1 MSTAEHPTDL
11 GCLEELTVKE
21 LKALA
26 KTEGIDLGT
35 ARLKDSIVDTIWDA
49 LTAVPG
55 KVAITP
61 DKDED
66 IPAAELLQDAVQD
79 RLDRAADIEEP
90 LDTLIMGKTEIKS
103 METVLR
109 SGGDLDLEE
118 YNLDAFAPA
127 EVALLNKRAN
137 AGFHLHSGIF
147 FKRLDDGSVRI
158 SCNPVAAGYPASLRA
173 VFSFDVDPESW
184 ASVLTALSSIESS
197 AELHQAA
204 RDLHG

>member
-79 RLDRAADIEEP
+79 RLDRADDIEEP
-90 LDTLIMGKTEIKS
+90 LNTLIMGKTKIES
-103 METVLR
+103 MEAVLR
-109 SGGDLDLEE
+109 SGGDLDMCYHLPS
-118 YNLDAFAPA
+118 FAPA
-127 EVALLNKRAN
+127 EIALLQKRFN
-137 AGFHLHSGIF
+137 LGFHLYEGIF

>member
-1 MSTAEHPTDL
+1 MVEHPTDS
-11 GCLEELTVKE
+11 GGLEELSYRE
-21 LKALA
+21 LRALA
-26 KTEGIDLGT
+26 KAENIDLGT
-35 ARLKDSIVDTIWDA
+35 TRKKSSMINTITAGLFKADT
-49 LTAVPG
+49 PS
-55 KVAITP
+55 KPEP
-61 DKDED
+61 DR
-66 IPAAELLQDAVQD
+66 P
-79 RLDRAADIEEP
+79 ADIEEP

-127 EVALLNKRAN
+127 EVALLKKRAN
-137 AGFHLHSGIF
+137 PGFHLYEGIF

-197 AELHQAA
+197 AELHQAP